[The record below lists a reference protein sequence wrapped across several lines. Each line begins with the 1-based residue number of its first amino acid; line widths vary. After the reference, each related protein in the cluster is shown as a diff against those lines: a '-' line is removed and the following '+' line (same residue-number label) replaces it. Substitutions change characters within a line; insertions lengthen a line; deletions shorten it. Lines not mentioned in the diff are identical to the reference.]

1 MTLWILCRIVITIS
15 ISVVAAPSPLILGI
29 SILNIALL
37 IATIYSTLLSSWLAF
52 LIYLIYVGG
61 ILVIFSYFLAI
72 TPNQQNIVRP
82 YLIPLLST
90 FFIILSSTYF
100 LDLWTPI
107 TNPSQ
112 QTQILYRGIN
122 STILIIL
129 ILVLLL
135 TIIVVVKIS
144 TRTKGP
150 LRAFMSYVQTL
161 PNHSSC
167 NQNH

>member
-1 MTLWILCRIVITIS
+1 MSLWILCRILITVS
-15 ISVVAAPSPLILGI
+15 ISVIAAPRPLILGI

-37 IATIYSTLLSSWLAF
+37 IATIYSTILSSWLAF

-82 YLIPLLST
+82 FLIPLLST
-90 FFIILSSTYF
+90 FFIILLSAYF
-100 LDLWTPI
+100 LDLWVPI
-107 TNPSQ
+107 SNSIQ
-112 QTQILYRGIN
+112 QTQILYRWPN
-122 STILIIL
+122 TSILIIL

-144 TRTKGP
+144 TRAKGP
-150 LRAFMSYVQTL
+150 LRAFISYVQTNS
-161 PNHSSC
+161 NHPSC
-167 NQNH
+167 N